1 MDLADM
7 ECKVV
12 VLVGL
17 VEDNGQ
23 LSNFCRIYII
33 FNFTFSEP
41 CILQY
46 VCENYQQDAHF
57 ISFICFS
64 YTILYM
70 FRTAACTKV
79 TS

>member
-1 MDLADM
+1 M

-12 VLVGL
+12 VLVDL

-23 LSNFCRIYII
+23 FSNFRKIYII

-46 VCENYQQDAHF
+46 ICENEQQDAHF
-57 ISFICFS
+57 ISFICFN
-64 YTILYM
+64 YTLLYM
-70 FRTAACTKV
+70 FRTAACTEV